1 MRFGMD
7 GETKHLWRQHVI
19 SSYNTPGSLV
29 RRAFILCAVLVV
41 LISRLTAACTVYADD
56 MPPSPQP
63 VASYDL
69 GWCSDNP
76 QIMCLSSDGRY
87 AVVSSADGDR
97 DIANV
102 VNLDTGER
110 YQLPDT
116 GYDIYDCRPLTGS
129 RVLVVTEDGVAV
141 CDLATVE
148 VEPLSIDIDQGDNI
162 VYCRPLDDGKT
173 IRLVMSDEDGVNK
186 CIVFDVDTQAVIKR
200 SDLRIP
206 GVRDVCI
213 GDDAEHIYA
222 LSEPEERVLP
232 YVSVYNFDEASP
244 QMTIR
249 VQDPDVYPWFIVRQV
264 DESVLLL
271 AVSVDNGWSY
281 CRLDLTTGELE
292 PVVDAAFAANW
303 IRSAGGTLTAIVDPV
318 GNFGETVSSDALG
331 RMEVRSVDISNGK
344 VRYQCQVPAL
354 IYGLSLQ
361 HVTLSRDGR
370 YFYAPNDSYAS
381 SSRGLTG
388 ISVLDVSTGALTNAP
403 LSQDDDGSEL
413 LDMSLSEDDGR
424 LVLLTIN
431 DTGYSNSTVLSV
443 YDTGIGG
450 SASSI
455 LDNAPVLIIVVVS
468 LALVVLIVVGLLVF
482 MGRRRRAA
490 APAMAGTYAAAA
502 PTAHVPAAAPG
513 VSFCPQCGQRIE
525 TPGAA
530 FCPRCGTS
538 LKH

>member
-1 MRFGMD
+1 MRSGID
-7 GETKHLWRQHVI
+7 AKKKYLRRQHLV
-19 SSYNTPGSLV
+19 SSHGAPASMV

-41 LISRLTAACTVYADD
+41 LISRLTAACTVYADN

-87 AVVSSADGDR
+87 AVVASANDDH

-110 YQLPDT
+110 RQLPDAVRDA
-116 GYDIYDCRPLTGS
+116 YDFRPLKGS
-129 RVLVVTEDGVAV
+129 RVLAVSEDSVAV
-141 CDLATVE
+141 SDLATVE
-148 VEPLSIDIDQGDNI
+148 VESLPIDIERGDS
-162 VYCRPLDDGKT
+162 VKYCLPLDDGKT
-173 IRLVMSDEDGVNK
+173 VRLVILGEDGVNK
-186 CIVFDVDTQAVIKR
+186 CMVIDVEAQTVIR
-200 SDLRIP
+200 RNDLRIP
-206 GVRDVCI
+206 NAGNVCI

-222 LSEPEERVLP
+222 LCEQDGTP
-232 YVSVYNFDEASP
+232 YVSAYGFDEGSP
-244 QMTIR
+244 QASAAIY
-249 VQDPDVYPWFIVRQV
+249 DPDVYPSFIVRQV
-264 DESVLLL
+264 DDSALVL
-271 AVSVDNGWSY
+271 AVIVDNDLSY

-292 PVVDAAFAANW
+292 PVVDAAVAVNW
-303 IRSAGGTLTAIVDPV
+303 IRSAGGTLAAIVDPV

-331 RMEVRSVDISNGK
+331 RMEVRSVDISSGK

-370 YFYAPNDSYAS
+370 YLYAPNDSYAG

-403 LSQDDDGSEL
+403 LSQDDDGYEL

-431 DTGYSNSTVLSV
+431 DAGYSKSMALSV
-443 YDTGIGG
+443 YNTGIGG
-450 SASSI
+450 SVFSI
-455 LDNAPVLIIVVVS
+455 LDNAPVLIIVVVA
-468 LALVVLIVVGLLVF
+468 LALVVLILVGLLVF

-490 APAMAGTYAAAA
+490 AAAMTGTYAAAA
-502 PTAHVPAAAPG
+502 PAAHAPAAAPG

-525 TPGAA
+525 TPNAA

-538 LKH
+538 LRR